1 MSQNKTSL
9 TFHSIFVV
17 PCSLLIFLHVSAC
30 GSKPPVET
38 APVVR
43 PVKTILVRG
52 AEDSSQ
58 RSFTGKAEASE
69 KAAIAFRVAGKV
81 ETVNVKMGD
90 RVVRD
95 QVLATLD
102 PRDFKFNCDAL
113 ENNLKEAKANL
124 QTLQTGARAEDIA
137 SLKAALQAAEA
148 RVVEASKTY
157 ARMKRL
163 LAEGMVTQANYDS
176 ALAAWEQATA
186 ARETAAQNLAKGRAG
201 GRKEEIDAANAL
213 VLSLQAKLET
223 ARAALDDTILRAP
236 FDGVISERRIEPF
249 EQVTPQTL
257 VFSIEN
263 HSLIEIHVGIPEDY
277 IFMRN
282 RIAGVTIQARF
293 EPLKDKLFP
302 ARLKEIGVNA
312 NTDSHTYK
320 TTVIV
325 DNPNDE
331 ILPGMTAEVIFH
343 IALKE
348 TPIAGMMWIPLTA
361 IFEDNGTT
369 WVWIVDPQT
378 HRVHMKSVEIG
389 SPESQFIPV
398 KGDIQA
404 GDILVTAGVHYL
416 QEGQEVRVI
425 SEEGQSGV
433 QL

>member
-1 MSQNKTSL
+1 MDRTNIIFTSR
-9 TFHSIFVV
+9 SILAISALPLAVM
-17 PCSLLIFLHVSAC
+17 LLSAC
-30 GSKPPVET
+30 ENKAPIET

-43 PVKTILVRG
+43 PVKTIVLG
-52 AEDSSQ
+52 GPEDSPQ

-90 RVVRD
+90 RVVRN
-95 QVLATLD
+95 QILATLD
-102 PRDFKFNCDAL
+102 PRDYKLNCEAL

-124 QTLQTGARAEDIA
+124 QALLTGARAEDLA
-137 SLKAALQAAEA
+137 ALKAGLQAAEA

-157 ARMKRL
+157 ARMKHL
-163 LAEGMVTQANYDS
+163 LADGMVPQATYDR
-176 ALAAWEQATA
+176 ALAAWQEATA

-236 FDGVISERRIEPF
+236 FEGVISERHIEPF
-249 EQVTPQTL
+249 EQVTPQII
-257 VFSIEN
+257 VFSIVN

-282 RIAGVTIQARF
+282 RIAGVTIQTRF
-293 EPLKDKLFP
+293 EPLKDKLFF
-302 ARLKEIGVNA
+302 ARIKEIGVNA
-312 NTDSHTYK
+312 NSDSHTYK

-325 DNPNDE
+325 DNPGGE

-343 IALKE
+343 IPLEATPLAGMVWV
-348 TPIAGMMWIPLTA
+348 PIASVFSDAGK
-361 IFEDNGTT
+361 T

-378 HRVHMKSVEIG
+378 YRVQKKSVEIG
-389 SPESQFIPV
+389 SPESQFLPI

-404 GDILVTAGVHYL
+404 GDILVAAGVHFL
-416 QEGQEVRVI
+416 QEGQEVRVM

-433 QL
+433 